1 MQRLRKR
8 DIDSLDQR
16 ARLPRYD
23 EVADNDVDGGTLE
36 GIDQVRRIYLHEYQ
50 IRCRGPTA
58 AWSRIDRCRSTL
70 SKHRN
75 VHLLSSR
82 GQLALASPLIRTNRL
97 DEKTSEHCRETKWRR
112 EEKRERGVGCGL
124 AAKELLRLR
133 SFSITIVIYSYGS
146 FGVAHA
152 HEDAHSGCL
161 FVERR
166 RWMGK
171 RERKRGRRNKKAPRR
186 LPQGNPHDRKEGTHW
201 VLAFERIRVC
211 ICSFEYDTLRG
222 SRTRC
227 VTESVRILFR
237 HWTTDRFTE
246 FCIRKIFI
254 WKIFSLDWLV
264 ADSMKLRILMNN
276 E

>member
-75 VHLLSSR
+75 VRLLSSR

-152 HEDAHSGCL
+152 HEDAHSGCCL
-161 FVERR
+161 SRGGGGWE
-166 RWMGK
+166 K
-171 RERKRGRRNKKAPRR
+171 EREREEG
-186 LPQGNPHDRKEGTHW
+186 GTRK
-201 VLAFERIRVC
+201 
-211 ICSFEYDTLRG
+211 LRG
-222 SRTRC
+222 DSHRATHTIERKGHIGFSRSNASAYAFVPSNTTRC
-227 VTESVRILFR
+227 V
-237 HWTTDRFTE
+237 DRA
-246 FCIRKIFI
+246 R
-254 WKIFSLDWLV
+254 D
-264 ADSMKLRILMNN
+264 A
-276 E
+276 